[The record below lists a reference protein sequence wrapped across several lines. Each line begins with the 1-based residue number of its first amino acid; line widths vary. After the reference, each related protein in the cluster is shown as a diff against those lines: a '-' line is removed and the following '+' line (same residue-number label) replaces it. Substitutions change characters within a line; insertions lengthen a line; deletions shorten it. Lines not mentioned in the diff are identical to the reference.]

1 MTPAR
6 AKDAPTFTP
15 LVGPEPDGTDVRPE
29 SARSFTHGLPNA
41 STPKVDSSV
50 SETDQ
55 PETVDVLVSLLGP
68 ATDDFGQ
75 EVSDF
80 RREVFELYEFRV
92 ALNELPSYGKQDW
105 IRGGLITVA
114 EALDE
119 LLYISVQVGERVRRG
134 QVIGSWCGENI
145 LALESGIVIFCLEN
159 DNEESESTDADV
171 GTQSRY
177 GFPSALELLDQHYS
191 ADFIDAAV
199 DHHFEWVVAIIA
211 VDALAD
217 DDREP
222 LMPPQS
228 VEGESRSTV
237 SPLDRVA
244 QRGDRQAPE
253 PMLIRH
259 PRDAE
264 EAATRWMRYWGW
276 TDARTTPAGAD
287 EGIDVVA
294 TLAVAQVKA
303 YMSPVGRPDV
313 QNLFGVAS
321 AEKKSALFFALT
333 DYTAEAKA
341 WANKAGVGLFRFDL
355 QGEPE
360 PVNHAA
366 RQLIS
371 EQQARLDGAETT
383 RRDEHP
389 SV

>member
-1 MTPAR
+1 
-6 AKDAPTFTP
+6 
-15 LVGPEPDGTDVRPE
+15 
-29 SARSFTHGLPNA
+29 
-41 STPKVDSSV
+41 
-50 SETDQ
+50 
-55 PETVDVLVSLLGP
+55 
-68 ATDDFGQ
+68 
-75 EVSDF
+75 
-80 RREVFELYEFRV
+80 
-92 ALNELPSYGKQDW
+92 
-105 IRGGLITVA
+105 
-114 EALDE
+114 
-119 LLYISVQVGERVRRG
+119 
-134 QVIGSWCGENI
+134 
-145 LALESGIVIFCLEN
+145 
-159 DNEESESTDADV
+159 
-171 GTQSRY
+171 
-177 GFPSALELLDQHYS
+177 
-191 ADFIDAAV
+191 
-199 DHHFEWVVAIIA
+199 
-211 VDALAD
+211 
-217 DDREP
+217 
-222 LMPPQS
+222 
-228 VEGESRSTV
+228 
-237 SPLDRVA
+237 
-244 QRGDRQAPE
+244 
-253 PMLIRH
+253 MLIRH